1 MTVDP
6 NVYAL
11 SIQLQLDSQEAFH
24 TLDKFGESVTSVQ
37 EQVSSAADKALQ
49 SIGNLTKQIESS
61 FSGITNLSNQ
71 MDMGASHM
79 ASSFESINRS
89 AIDTQDTAEEDLD
102 NLIKQ
107 RDLWKE
113 VVDFYDGITDSL
125 NDHLKLHTRDIALL
139 EGIHKAILTKNK
151 GHAEEN
157 EYIREEGGLIQKASH
172 HGERH
177 AGIIDQIG
185 KLWNGVVAKLAG
197 VIAYYEKI
205 DSGTE
210 AFVQT
215 NYRAYGSQQLLLQS
229 TRQLTAELG
238 VSQENA
244 IAAYKALADVRTP
257 REEIEKYAKVVAMAN
272 RTTGA
277 NIQTL
282 ALYSARMRAL
292 GIESGPLQEHITQL
306 TEQMRKFGLTSD
318 DVNRLLNNTSSTTAS
333 LRDLFGGN
341 AEEVK
346 KFELT
351 FGALSGLAKELGYST
366 ESIAQFQAAAVD
378 PKAWIMLGNL
388 TNMQI
393 KNTDDYQTALLKFGA
408 QMSALQ
414 KEMDGTDDVAQKIA
428 LQAQM
433 NKLTAAIGGNADA
446 AKVLI
451 GMYERASEEAG
462 GAAST
467 AEDFQRVM
475 KTMSNSMDNQFA
487 ESMQAF
493 YAALQDLKNT
503 FGALT
508 GSVAQFVADGLKYLM
523 WAVNAVLK
531 PIARAVAWFVY
542 FTGWIEDNVPVIGWL
557 VTAIKILVAILV
569 VFGTIITAVIGGLA
583 GFALAVGVAGNIVT
597 SAINVIGTLA
607 QTIVSLATAIG
618 QSIVIILRSIGQGLA
633 ELGNAVR
640 SAIGPLLALSVALVL
655 VSVAAWIFA
664 QAVKTIAEVG
674 WDAVPAILGLI
685 VTIGVLGLI
694 LVGLGMLAQGPV
706 AVGILVVA
714 AALLIVGA
722 AALLMGLG
730 IKYASEGLKELAGI
744 LTVGFVAQLPIAA
757 AQLFMASVMMMAGA
771 SILLIAAVTLIAAGT
786 LLVIGAGFVAVGVV
800 AMMAAIALMSGIFV
814 IFLVASMALNSAI
827 SLLSP
832 AARMVASVGVMMHT
846 GGKLLY
852 ESGKMMV
859 TAGYDLAVGSALL
872 AAASVKL
879 LFASAAMIAAGG
891 MMLPGSYMIYLGL
904 SWLEVA
910 VTRFSKTI
918 DQIEVVGAGIMQ
930 LASSFT
936 MLDNAP
942 IGKLKSAADDA
953 LKALPSID
961 ALAVGLDKVSGKLA
975 DSTAKFAKP
984 ANELA
989 SILERLGSSI
999 SEFGEGLTL
1008 AEDVGELATM
1018 LDQYATLLEG
1028 ASDRIETAVQ
1038 TRAVPAMR
1046 AAEQAGIEEAVKS
1059 EAITTVQVMTDSE
1072 GGGGNNSAE
1081 LLAISSA
1088 QLVALR
1094 LLQETVA
1101 GLQSQSNNPIS
1112 EILALLSTHLP
1123 SIARKDTGL
1132 STEFNAWAK

>member
-24 TLDKFGESVTSVQ
+24 TLDKFGESVTSVE

-177 AGIIDQIG
+177 ADIIDQIG
-185 KLWNGVVAKLAG
+185 KLWSGVVAKLAG

-238 VSQENA
+238 VSQE
-244 IAAYKALADVRTP
+244 IAVATYKALADVRTP
-257 REEIEKYAKVVAMAN
+257 REEIEKYASTIAMAN

-277 NIQTL
+277 NVDTL
-282 ALYSARMRAL
+282 AVYSARLRTL
-292 GIESGPLQEHITQL
+292 GLDSGAFQQHVTRL
-306 TEQMRKFGLTSD
+306 TEQMRKFGLTSG
-318 DVNRLLNNTSSTTAS
+318 DVNRMMNNTAS
-333 LRDLFGGN
+333 QQSKLRQLFAGN
-341 AEEVK
+341 AEALQEY
-346 KFELT
+346 ELAHA
-351 FGALSGLAKELGYST
+351 ALAGVAREAGMST
-366 ESIAQFQAAAVD
+366 ESIMQMQNTMAD
-378 PKAWIMLGNL
+378 PESWVVLGNRVG
-388 TNMQI
+388 MQI
-393 KNTDDYQTALLKFGA
+393 ESVDDYKSALMKFGGELDSIQKQMDATSDA
-408 QMSALQ
+408 QLRNQLAKQ
-414 KEMDGTDDVAQKIA
+414 MDATSEAF
-428 LQAQM
+428 L
-433 NKLTAAIGGNADA
+433 GNAEA
-446 AKVLI
+446 GQVLVQ
-451 GMYERASEEAG
+451 MYRRAS
-462 GAAST
+462 AASGSAASSAEDYNKVMEAMANT
-467 AEDFQRVM
+467 AESQY
-475 KTMSNSMDNQFA
+475 A
-487 ESMQAF
+487 ESMNAF

-508 GSVAQFVADGLKYLM
+508 GSVAQFVADGLKYLI
-523 WAVNAVLK
+523 WALNAVLK
-531 PIARAVAWFVY
+531 PLAIAIAWFVKW
-542 FTGWIEDNVPVIGWL
+542 TRWIEDNVPVIGWL

-569 VFGTIITAVIGGLA
+569 VFGTIITAVVGGLA

-640 SAIGPLLALSVALVL
+640 SAIGPLLALSVALIL

-832 AARMVASVGVMMHT
+832 AARMVASVGAMMHV

-859 TAGYDLAVGSALL
+859 AAGYDLAVGSALL
-872 AAASVKL
+872 VAASVKL
-879 LFASAAMIAAGG
+879 LFASTAMIAAGG
-891 MMLPGSYMIYLGL
+891 MILPGSYMIYLGL

-910 VTRFSKTI
+910 VARFSKTI
-918 DQIEVVGAGIMQ
+918 DQIEAVGAGIMQ

-1072 GGGGNNSAE
+1072 GGGGNNSNE
-1081 LLAISSA
+1081 LLAIASA
-1088 QLVALR
+1088 QLVALQ
-1094 LLQETVA
+1094 LLQETVTS
-1101 GLQSQSNNPIS
+1101 LQPQANNPIT
-1112 EILALLSTHLP
+1112 EILALLSSHLP
-1123 SIARKDTGL
+1123 SIARKDAGL